1 MRRRCA
7 VVVCAFVAG
16 GCGYTQESLSEITGA
31 PSAPAALETSCRAE
45 VPAEFVVEPRNGNAY
60 LSWAAVPQA
69 DEYEVEIFL
78 LGSDVPAAGH
88 RLTGTRWEWD
98 AQGLGQG
105 PYRARVRAVTACG
118 TSDWSAEDVFLLN
131 RSGRA
136 VETSPA
142 PVPPAPPHS
151 PSSPPPPPAPASGAA
166 TPVVSCGSLS
176 GTYAIDL
183 RGTTFRGSA
192 STSRAVAIPAG
203 TYRVAVEA
211 YDAGHRAGHQQ
222 GQTQETLVL
231 SALYA
236 DGSTEQ
242 LGITQDIPD
251 AATAVVSSFTVT
263 VRTVSQVRLGSAGG
277 DSVHGACVVW
287 TGL

>member
-1 MRRRCA
+1 MRRCCA
-7 VVVCAFVAG
+7 VVVCAFIAS

-45 VPAEFVVEPRNGNAY
+45 VPAEFFVEPRNGNAY

-69 DEYEVEIFL
+69 DEYEVEISL
-78 LGSDVPAAGH
+78 LGTDVPAAEH
-88 RLTGTRWEWD
+88 RLAGTRWEWD

-105 PYRARVRAVTACG
+105 PYRAKVRAITACG
-118 TSDWSAEDVFLLN
+118 TSDWSAEDVFVLN
-131 RSGRA
+131 RSGRT

-142 PVPPAPPHS
+142 PVPPAPPQS
-151 PSSPPPPPAPASGAA
+151 PTPPPAAASGAA
-166 TPVVSCGSLS
+166 TPVASCGSLS

-183 RGTTFRGSA
+183 RGTTFRSSSSA
-192 STSRAVAIPAG
+192 SRAVAIPAG
-203 TYRVAVEA
+203 TYRVAVET
-211 YDAGHRAGHQQ
+211 YDAAHRAGYQP

-251 AATAVVSSFTVT
+251 AATAVVSTFTVT

-277 DSVHGACVVW
+277 HSVHGACVVW
-287 TGL
+287 TAL